1 MTREGKKI
9 GHGSETGKLSAADTG
24 LVERKLLCVCSTH
37 TSHTL
42 LSIWPVTVIFNRRHV
57 VSYYNMCCEVPQWIE
72 QKEEKLCKK
81 YPFKDEYVLNWTRD
95 CFLNWKSHENER
107 ILH

>member
-42 LSIWPVTVIFNRRHV
+42 LSI
-57 VSYYNMCCEVPQWIE
+57 
-72 QKEEKLCKK
+72 
-81 YPFKDEYVLNWTRD
+81 
-95 CFLNWKSHENER
+95 
-107 ILH
+107 